1 MKNKYLILIALIL
14 IGKVSHA
21 QIITGSNGQIEIP
34 NVTPSVGPLSTGS
47 LLLFLSGDA
56 NTAIQENW
64 GLNLGGDALR
74 PVKIPFSSLLVGYTS
89 GSANYGTGN
98 AYISGVVGIGT
109 TTVPPGYAFAVNG
122 SAIATS
128 FTVQSY
134 GSWPDYVFKS
144 GYKLLPLNDVQSYI
158 DQNHRLPDVP
168 SAEQVAKDGL
178 NLGDMNKITMQKVE
192 ELTLYLIEKDKQLN
206 DERQIN
212 NHQQQE
218 IDNQKSIVSQQSK
231 ELQMLQE
238 QMDQLMKLTTTKNA
252 SRSN

>member
-34 NVTPSVGPLSTGS
+34 NVTPSVGPLGAGS

-74 PVKIPFSSLLVGYTS
+74 PVKVPFSSLLVGYTS

-134 GSWPDYVFKS
+134 GSWPDYVFKPS
-144 GYKLLPLNDVQSYI
+144 YQLPSLNLVKAYI
-158 DQNHRLPDVP
+158 DQNHHLPDVP

-192 ELTLYLIEKDKQLN
+192 ELTLYLIKKDEKIDEQQKQ
-206 DERQIN
+206 
-212 NHQQQE
+212 
-218 IDNQKSIVSQQSK
+218 IDSLKEQLKSQDGHFKKLEDAV
-231 ELQMLQE
+231 
-238 QMDQLMKLTTTKNA
+238 MKLTGSAIKNQ
-252 SRSN
+252 

>member
-144 GYKLLPLNDVQSYI
+144 GYKLLPLNDVKAYI
-158 DQNHRLPDVP
+158 DQNHHLPDVP

-178 NLGDMNKITMQKVE
+178 NLGDMNKMLMQKVE

-206 DERQIN
+206 DEKEIDSK
-212 NHQQQE
+212 QQQQ
-218 IDNQKSIVSQQSK
+218 IDAQKEQLKVQQDRLEK
-231 ELQMLQE
+231 LEKAV
-238 QMDQLMKLTTTKNA
+238 MKLQAQHK
-252 SRSN
+252 

>member
-14 IGKVSHA
+14 IGKISHA

-34 NVTPSVGPLSTGS
+34 NVTPSVGPLGAGS

-74 PVKIPFSSLLVGYTS
+74 PVKIHFSSLLVGYTS

-144 GYKLLPLNDVQSYI
+144 GYKLLPLNDVKAYI
-158 DQNHRLPDVP
+158 DQNHHLPDVP

-178 NLGDMNKITMQKVE
+178 NLGDMNKMLMQKVE

-206 DERQIN
+206 DEKEIDSK
-212 NHQQQE
+212 QQQQ
-218 IDNQKSIVSQQSK
+218 IDAQKEQLKVQQDRLEK
-231 ELQMLQE
+231 LEKAV
-238 QMDQLMKLTTTKNA
+238 MKLQAQHK
-252 SRSN
+252 